1 MSWTQII
8 MPSPLFQNNFI
19 LRKPRKDIFV
29 DIIIIVLM
37 FIKIIF
43 QNVKKVKRIANYVP
57 KFNLYLDFLIQQTLP
72 ISSEEMLM

>member
-8 MPSPLFQNNFI
+8 MPSPLFQNIFI

-57 KFNLYLDFLIQQTLP
+57 KFNLYLDFLI
-72 ISSEEMLM
+72 

>member
-57 KFNLYLDFLIQQTLP
+57 KFNLYLDFLI
-72 ISSEEMLM
+72 